1 MLPTPYTI
9 AVDTETV
16 TVRVD
21 RATFDPDALA
31 KFLDYLSLETIRRRS
46 QATQA
51 EVDALADEVKRKAW
65 QRVQTQI
72 MVETPST

>member
-1 MLPTPYTI
+1 MSPTPYHV
-9 AVDTETV
+9 AVDEATI

-21 RATFDPDALA
+21 RAIFDPDALA
-31 KFLDYLSLETIRRRS
+31 KFLDYLSLEAIRRRS

-51 EVDALADEVKRKAW
+51 EVDALATEVKRKAW

-72 MVETPST
+72 LVETPSA

>member
-1 MLPTPYTI
+1 MSPAPYTI

-21 RATFDPDALA
+21 RATFDADALA
-31 KFLDYLSLETIRRRS
+31 KFLDYLTLESIRRRS
-46 QATQA
+46 KATQA

-65 QRVQTQI
+65 QRVQTQVL
-72 MVETPST
+72 VEAP